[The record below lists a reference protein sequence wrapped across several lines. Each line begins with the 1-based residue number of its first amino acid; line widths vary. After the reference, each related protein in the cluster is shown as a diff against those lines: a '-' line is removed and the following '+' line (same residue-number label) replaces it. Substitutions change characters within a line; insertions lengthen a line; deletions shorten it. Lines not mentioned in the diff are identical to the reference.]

1 MPPSKRGRKKNGTT
15 TNVQSSSFKDVLKDM
30 AKVSSVSIP
39 LQSKKTRNTERGE
52 QTLTRTKKQKDTSVI
67 VQPSIPV
74 ANKKIDYQDVP
85 LDLPS
90 PRIQISVD
98 DDNRL
103 ENTNN
108 RKKKDVHEK
117 ENENTI
123 NDEQLDNSTEF
134 DATPVQRSSRVA
146 EKQSTKSS
154 QTFPKIVKPKN
165 KSISIEDILASSKS
179 TNVSSE
185 SISNVAI
192 TEAVTRRKTSE
203 KFIDPPIKHSKFN
216 TNIHSVLNK
225 LLEEQL
231 EQRTTINAIKENYG
245 EIKREVLENRM
256 ILQNILT
263 ILTTGPLT
271 MTSDQMQGDKPKQR
285 LKRKD
290 TKFMWWDAPM
300 TKACH
305 QLFQENKN
313 PSDSK
318 IEEAF
323 KSQIQK
329 DCPKKMQELINSNG
343 CENLWN
349 AAYSIMLEG
358 IRESETSKGNL
369 LNRVD
374 SKDLQSPRII
384 EAILQRT
391 FNNEELQ
398 NENNII
404 FGITVTIMFLDPTY
418 DQAEISSSKV
428 QERMNKWES
437 NAIIQKWLKCE
448 ENLFEDNVMN
458 HDNTE
463 KNDDM
468 QFDNVLMEESDIEN
482 ESISIYNEDKRIN
495 NLNGT
500 INMENTDS
508 EDSSN

>member
-15 TNVQSSSFKDVLKDM
+15 TNVQSSSFKDMLKDM

-67 VQPSIPV
+67 VQPLIPV

-134 DATPVQRSSRVA
+134 DAIPVQRSSRVA

-165 KSISIEDILASSKS
+165 KSTSIEDILASSKS

-192 TEAVTRRKTSE
+192 TE
-203 KFIDPPIKHSKFN
+203 
-216 TNIHSVLNK
+216 
-225 LLEEQL
+225 QL

-245 EIKREVLENRM
+245 EIKREVLENHM

-285 LKRKD
+285 LK
-290 TKFMWWDAPM
+290 
-300 TKACH
+300 
-305 QLFQENKN
+305 
-313 PSDSK
+313 
-318 IEEAF
+318 
-323 KSQIQK
+323 
-329 DCPKKMQELINSNG
+329 
-343 CENLWN
+343 
-349 AAYSIMLEG
+349 
-358 IRESETSKGNL
+358 
-369 LNRVD
+369 
-374 SKDLQSPRII
+374 
-384 EAILQRT
+384 
-391 FNNEELQ
+391 
-398 NENNII
+398 
-404 FGITVTIMFLDPTY
+404 
-418 DQAEISSSKV
+418 
-428 QERMNKWES
+428 
-437 NAIIQKWLKCE
+437 
-448 ENLFEDNVMN
+448 
-458 HDNTE
+458 
-463 KNDDM
+463 
-468 QFDNVLMEESDIEN
+468 
-482 ESISIYNEDKRIN
+482 
-495 NLNGT
+495 
-500 INMENTDS
+500 
-508 EDSSN
+508 